1 MTPAARVQS
10 AIVVL
15 DQILEG
21 TASEQA
27 LTRWARQNRYA
38 GSKDRAA
45 VRDLVYE
52 AMRRRLSFAALGGSD
67 TGRGLMI
74 GMMRADAREL
84 TDVFNGQRYAPAEL
98 SSEELAADHTLDG
111 CDEHVRN
118 DLQKWIWQ
126 KFQDSLGNQA
136 ANAAQ
141 DLCHRADVFLRVN
154 SKKATLAQAQQA
166 LATEDIETE
175 PHHLSPT
182 ALKVTANQRRVGQ
195 SQAYKDG
202 LVELQDAASQA
213 VCDFLELPSDGSI
226 LDYCAGG
233 GGKSLAMSARTNARV
248 SAFDANYKRM
258 NDIPARADRAGVKID
273 VLKGVPTSEE
283 YDLVFCDVPC
293 SGSGSW
299 RRDPDGKWSLTPEK
313 LENLRNTQAAI
324 LDGCAALVS
333 QAGELAYA
341 TCSLLS
347 DENRDQIDD
356 FLQRHP
362 EWHLI
367 GDHQF
372 LPEDGGDGFYVARL
386 TRA

>member
-1 MTPAARVQS
+1 M
-10 AIVVL
+10 
-15 DQILEG
+15 
-21 TASEQA
+21 
-27 LTRWARQNRYA
+27 
-38 GSKDRAA
+38 
-45 VRDLVYE
+45 RDLVYE